1 MRPPASAGESSRSAI
16 VGRTVTGHHLLD
28 IDGYS
33 HIMEIPNGVCIKSRP
48 FHVAG
53 RTWRIYYYPNGRRPV
68 SSEHIA
74 VLIYVDMNLAGPVNA
89 RAKFSLLDLA
99 GKPVLTHTRTTKLHH
114 FASDGYG
121 YDRFI
126 ERTWLE
132 KSKYLK
138 DDRFTIRCDVFVTM
152 EVRTEE
158 RRPVSPSVVVP
169 PSNLNRHLG
178 DLLASQEGADVT
190 FQVAGETF
198 RAHRCVLAARSPVFK
213 AELLGSM
220 KESNKAVVVR
230 VDDMEAQV
238 FRALLVFVYT
248 DVLLDCPELSKQ
260 EQAAM
265 VQHLLVAADRYDLG
279 RMKLICE
286 DRLCKHIDMGSVVN
300 ILVLAEQHHCHG
312 LKKAC
317 FQFLS
322 SQSNLNAAMASED
335 FENLTRSHPSV
346 LKELLSNI
354 AAHVPSDGKIS

>member
-16 VGRTVTGHHLLD
+16 VGGTVTGHHLLD

-33 HIMEIPNGVCIKSRP
+33 HIMEIPNGLCIKSRP

-53 RTWRIYYYPNGRRPV
+53 RTWRIYYYPNGRRPQ
-68 SSEHIA
+68 SSEYISVFIH
-74 VLIYVDMNLAGPVNA
+74 LDTNLAEPVNA
-89 RAKFSLLDLA
+89 
-99 GKPVLTHTRTTKLHH
+99 
-114 FASDGYG
+114 
-121 YDRFI
+121 
-126 ERTWLE
+126 
-132 KSKYLK
+132 
-138 DDRFTIRCDVFVTM
+138 CDVFVTM

-169 PSNLNRHLG
+169 PSNLNGHLG

-220 KESNKAVVVR
+220 KESNKAVIVR

-238 FRALLVFVYT
+238 FRALLGFVYT
-248 DVLLDCPELSKQ
+248 DVLLDHPELTKQ

-265 VQHLLVAADRYDLG
+265 AQHLLVAADRYDLE

-286 DRLCKHIDMGSVVN
+286 DRLCKHIDMRSVVN
-300 ILVLAEQHHCHG
+300 ILVLAEQHHCLG
-312 LKKAC
+312 LKEAC

-354 AAHVPSDGKIS
+354 AAHVPSDGK